1 MKSINMKKVYQKT
14 ISVTK
19 KIKVN
24 EALMGLQRTLND
36 INKSSGIKIDISTS
50 NAILTFFSLNLLSI
64 THDEKEYQEMFDGFL
79 EGEIKENSKESEA

>member
-1 MKSINMKKVYQKT
+1 MKKVYQKT